1 MADDNID
8 KALPN
13 VEQTITVP
21 GEEAVTETEVTEDRI
36 PSPDDIEVTQT
47 DDGGAE
53 INFEPGAVNQAGTE
67 AHFDNL
73 ADLLPEDVLGSLA
86 STLYENFTQYK
97 ESRKDWEN
105 SYVKGLDLLGFKY
118 ENPTQ
123 PFQGASGAT
132 HPVLAEAVTQFQ
144 AQAYKELLPAK
155 GPVHTQVM
163 GKPDRMKEDQS
174 VRVKNFMN
182 YQLMNV
188 MKEYEPEFDQMLF
201 YLPLAGSAFKKVY
214 YDELLGRA
222 VSKFV
227 PADDLVVPYTATSLE
242 DAESVIHMIKMSE
255 NEVRKKQV
263 SGFYKDV
270 ELTPGYNEETE
281 VQKKERELEGVKK
294 TQDEDV
300 FTILEIHTDLD
311 LEGFEDK
318 DSTGEMTGI
327 KLPYI
332 VTLEMGS
339 REILSIRRNYQV
351 EDPQKL
357 KIDYFVHF
365 KFLPGLG
372 FYGFGLIHMI
382 GGLSRTATT
391 ALRQLL
397 DAGTLSNLPSGFKQR
412 GIRVRDEAQSIQ
424 PGEFRD
430 VDAPGGNI
438 KDAFMPLPFKEPSQT
453 LLQLMGTVVSAG
465 QRFAAIAD
473 MQVGDGNQQAAVGTT
488 IALLERGSRVMS
500 AIHKRLYVA
509 MKSEFNLLAKV
520 FKTYLPPEYPYD
532 VVGGERNVKVA
543 DFDDKV
549 DILPVADPNIFSQA
563 QRITMA
569 QTELQLAQSNPQ
581 IHNLYEAYRAMY
593 TAIGVK
599 DIDKILPPPQQP
611 QPMDPAQENILAM
624 TGKPFQAFKGQDH
637 AAHITSHLN
646 FMSTSIARNNPIIL
660 GALEK
665 NIFEHI
671 SLMAQ
676 EQIEVEFREEITQV
690 QQMQMGMQQ
699 LMAQGPQM
707 QQSPQ
712 FMQMQQQLLGMQ
724 LSMES
729 RKAKLIAEMTQ
740 EFMAEED
747 KIMGQLGN
755 DPIAKLKS
763 RELDLKAQD
772 DARKEQEGQE
782 KINIDKM
789 KAMMNQNQHDDKLAQ
804 NEELAELR
812 ADTSL
817 TKQMMSQEAKLQS
830 DRFKQRDV
838 SILKGPRR

>member
-1 MADDNID
+1 MD

-13 VEQTITVP
+13 VETELKIP
-21 GEEAVTETEVTEDRI
+21 NDEEVALAEQSVAEEQVGPEDI
-36 PSPDDIEVTQT
+36 DVTQEE
-47 DDGGAE
+47 DGGAT
-53 INFEPGAVNQAGTE
+53 INFDPAAVNQEGGE
-67 AHFDNL
+67 GHGDNL
-73 ADLLPEDVLGSLA
+73 AELLPESVLGKLGSELA
-86 STLYENFTQYK
+86 ENYSTYK
-97 ESRKDWEN
+97 SARKDWED
-105 SYVKGLDLLGFKY
+105 SYTKGLDLLGFKY

-144 AQAYKELLPAK
+144 AQAYKELLPAT
-155 GPVHTQVM
+155 GPVHTQTI
-163 GKPDRMKEDQS
+163 GLTSRQKEDQAQ
-174 VRVKNFMN
+174 RVKEFMN
-182 YQLMNV
+182 YQLMDV

-201 YLPLAGSAFKKVY
+201 YLPLSGSAFKKVY

-227 PADDLVVPYTATSLE
+227 PADDLLVPYTATSLE
-242 DAESVIHMIKMSE
+242 DAEAIIHVIKMSE
-255 NEVRKKQV
+255 NDLRKKQV
-263 SGFYKDV
+263 AGFYVDI

-281 VQKKERELEGVKK
+281 VQKKERELEGVKR
-294 TQDEDV
+294 TRDEDV
-300 FTILEIHTDLD
+300 FTVLEIHTDLD

-318 DSTGEMTGI
+318 DTGGDETGI

-332 VTLEMGS
+332 VTIELGS
-339 REILSIRRNYQV
+339 REVLSIRRNYTA
-351 EDPQKL
+351 EDPIKSRQ
-357 KIDYFVHF
+357 DYFVHF
-365 KFLPGLG
+365 KFLPGMG

-453 LLQLMGTVVSAG
+453 LLQLMGVVVSAG

-509 MKSEFNLLAKV
+509 MKSEFNLLAGV

-532 VVGGERNVKVA
+532 VVGGQKNVKVS

-549 DILPVADPNIFSQA
+549 DILPVADPNIFSQS
-563 QRITMA
+563 QRISLA

-581 IHNLYEAYRAMY
+581 MHNLYEAYRHMY
-593 TAIGVK
+593 EAIGVK
-599 DIDKILPPPQQP
+599 NIDQILPPPQQP
-611 QPMDPAQENILAM
+611 APIDPAQENIM
-624 TGKPFQAFKGQDH
+624 SMSNKPFQAFKGQDH
-637 AAHITSHLN
+637 QAHITTHLN
-646 FMSTSIARNNPIIL
+646 FMSTSLARNNPVVL

-676 EQIEVEFREEITQV
+676 EQIEVEMREELGQLMQLQQQIQQNPQIGQNPQV
-690 QQMQMGMQQ
+690 QQQMMQMS
-699 LMAQGPQM
+699 MA
-707 QQSPQ
+707 
-712 FMQMQQQLLGMQ
+712 
-724 LSMES
+724 MES

-740 EFMAEED
+740 EFMEEEN
-747 KIMGQLGN
+747 KIMGDMAN

-763 RELDLKAQD
+763 RELDLRAMD
-772 DARKEQEGQE
+772 DQRKIDEGQE
-782 KINIDKM
+782 RINIDKM
-789 KAMMNQNQHDDKLAQ
+789 KAMMNQNQHEDKLEQ

-817 TKQMMSQEAKLQS
+817 EKTQMGIDSKRENDIMKQM
-830 DRFKQRDV
+830 DV
-838 SILKGPRR
+838 RILKGPRR